1 MSQVAH
7 KVAKG
12 ELVFTSFLFFV
23 AVVILVDT
31 SLLQEADVYAVVGPK
46 TFPFVVGGLLLVLS
60 SIQIVSVLRGHAG
73 TPDGQEPGE
82 ETPKFAWKPLV
93 MVAGAVLLHI
103 LILLPFG
110 FLPAGIVLFW
120 LVAVA
125 MGEKRIWRAGAIAV
139 AITVITYVGFVFGL
153 QLPLPIG
160 SVFESL
166 GVSIG

>member
-1 MSQVAH
+1 
-7 KVAKG
+7 
-12 ELVFTSFLFFV
+12 
-23 AVVILVDT
+23 
-31 SLLQEADVYAVVGPK
+31 
-46 TFPFVVGGLLLVLS
+46 
-60 SIQIVSVLRGHAG
+60 
-73 TPDGQEPGE
+73 
-82 ETPKFAWKPLV
+82 

-120 LVAVA
+120 MVAVA